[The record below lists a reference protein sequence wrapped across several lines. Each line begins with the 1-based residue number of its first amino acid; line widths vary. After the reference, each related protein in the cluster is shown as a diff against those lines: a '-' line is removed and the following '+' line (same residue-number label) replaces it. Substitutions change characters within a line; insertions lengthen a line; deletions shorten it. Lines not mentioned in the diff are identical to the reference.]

1 MDEAK
6 GVVATLETQRI
17 FRSPITDAG
26 QLLKKTEVPFLE
38 KVGARPTCRVSFSP
52 RFRFPVQGTNSP
64 VRRGREG
71 RTNRRA
77 ENVIKVFPKDRT
89 AWRRI
94 GRVGKSCASFPT
106 LQPLQGT
113 RRWPGTH
120 RCRLRERA
128 RVLEGSRCSA
138 RLRGRSSCQFDGL
151 LASFSPSTFWCS
163 GLCPLVSR

>member
-1 MDEAK
+1 MDEATLLLP
-6 GVVATLETQRI
+6 VALKRETQRI
-17 FRSPITDAG
+17 FRSPKTAI
-26 QLLKKTEVPFLE
+26 KKTEVPFLD
-38 KVGARPTCRVSFSP
+38 KQGARPTSRGSFSRDFDS
-52 RFRFPVQGTNSP
+52 RFKAQTHLRKEVGQ
-64 VRRGREG
+64 
-71 RTNRRA
+71 NRRA
-77 ENVIKVFPKDRT
+77 GNVGKVFPKDRT

-138 RLRGRSSCQFDGL
+138 RLRGRSSCPFDGL
-151 LASFSPSTFWCS
+151 LASFSPSTFWFS